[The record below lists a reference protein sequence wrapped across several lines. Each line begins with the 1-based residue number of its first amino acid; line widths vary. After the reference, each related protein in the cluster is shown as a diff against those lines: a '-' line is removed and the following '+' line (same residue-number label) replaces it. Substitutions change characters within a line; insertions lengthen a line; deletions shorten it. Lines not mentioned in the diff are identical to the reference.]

1 MVEENFEDRV
11 SENPNRRKITILKQ
25 QGNEIVADI
34 EFADSVVDG
43 KVGTPLNAEMI
54 NGFAHEINTAS
65 SNASHAKEVI
75 DNLSVSLTAVES
87 NQSPSV
93 AISTNDAGNRKIIN
107 FNIPNPKKGT
117 SYRSRGEWNA
127 SVQYVND
134 EYYIDTVTYN
144 GATYFAK
151 RSNLG
156 VAPID
161 NDSSAD
167 WEVLA
172 KKGSNASVTIV
183 NNLTST
189 DSSCA
194 LAASQGK
201 VLDGK
206 ITTLNSTVSSVN
218 DGLTSLNGTVNS
230 LNLNSVKLSGDQT
243 ISGTK
248 TFSSS
253 PKVPTP
259 SSDDNS
265 TAVATTAWVKDYICP
280 AGTVVAFAG
289 STIPAGWLLCDGS
302 MVNKSDYPDL
312 FNAIETTYGTG
323 NGSTT
328 FNLPNLSGKV
338 LIGTNSNYSLGS
350 SGGEETHYHDFY
362 TGLSW
367 YVGAAAGDRNSL
379 GYDAQNKT
387 WSGAT
392 EEVTVNSWT
401 NNALASGSQLKN
413 NNRMKYKGTTESSS
427 NMPPYLTLNY
437 IIKY

>member
-1 MVEENFEDRV
+1 MLEENFEDRV

-65 SNASHAKEVI
+65 SNASHAKDII

-93 AISTNDAGNRKIIN
+93 AISTNDAGNRKTIN

-183 NNLTST
+183 NNLTSS

-206 ITTLNSTVSSVN
+206 IT
-218 DGLTSLNGTVNS
+218 SLNGSVNS
-230 LNLNSVKLSGDQT
+230 LNSNLLALNTNSVKLSGDQA

-265 TAVATTAWVKDYICP
+265 TAVATTAWVNAKFTPTQVNANGANITGQNDTVVDYWVASDGNSWYRIWASGWKECGGIFDCINIPPYGEVHTSEAVIYPVSFNNIILKANISVSAGNFSSYACP
-280 AGTVVAFAG
+280 TMKEITLNSFHFYVHNYSNGTVVD
-289 STIPAGWLLCDGS
+289 PYVRWE
-302 MVNKSDYPDL
+302 V
-312 FNAIETTYGTG
+312 
-323 NGSTT
+323 
-328 FNLPNLSGKV
+328 
-338 LIGTNSNYSLGS
+338 
-350 SGGEETHYHDFY
+350 GGF
-362 TGLSW
+362 
-367 YVGAAAGDRNSL
+367 
-379 GYDAQNKT
+379 
-387 WSGAT
+387 
-392 EEVTVNSWT
+392 
-401 NNALASGSQLKN
+401 
-413 NNRMKYKGTTESSS
+413 
-427 NMPPYLTLNY
+427 
-437 IIKY
+437 

>member
-1 MVEENFEDRV
+1 MLEENFEDRV

-43 KVGTPLNAEMI
+43 KVGTTLNAEMI
-54 NGFAHEINTAS
+54 NDFAHEINTAS
-65 SNASHAKEVI
+65 SNASHAKDII

-93 AISTNDAGNRKIIN
+93 AISTNDAGNRKTIN

-117 SYRSRGEWNA
+117 SYRNRGEWNA

-167 WEVLA
+167 WEVFA

-206 ITTLNSTVSSVN
+206 ITSLNGSV
-218 DGLTSLNGTVNS
+218 TSLNSNLLA
-230 LNLNSVKLSGDQT
+230 LNTNSVKLSGDQT

-312 FNAIETTYGTG
+312 FNAIEPTYGKG

-338 LIGTNSNYSLGS
+338 LIGTNLNYSLGS

-401 NNALASGSQLKN
+401 NTALASGSQLKN

-427 NMPPYLTLNY
+427 NMPPYLALNY

>member
-25 QGNEIVADI
+25 QGNEIVANI

-65 SNASHAKEVI
+65 SNASHAKDII

-93 AISTNDAGNRKIIN
+93 AISTNDAGNRKTIN

-117 SYRSRGEWNA
+117 SYRNRGEWNA

-167 WEVLA
+167 WEIFA

-206 ITTLNSTVSSVN
+206 IT
-218 DGLTSLNGTVNS
+218 SLNGSVAS
-230 LNLNSVKLSGDQT
+230 LNSNLLALNTNSVKLSGDQT

>member
-1 MVEENFEDRV
+1 MLEENFEDRV

-25 QGNEIVADI
+25 QGNKIVADI

-43 KVGTPLNAEMI
+43 KVGTTLNAEMI
-54 NGFAHEINTAS
+54 NDFAHEINTAS
-65 SNASHAKEVI
+65 SNASHAKDII

-93 AISTNDAGNRKIIN
+93 AISTNDAGNRKTIN

-117 SYRSRGEWNA
+117 SYRNRGEWNA

-167 WEVLA
+167 WEVFA

-206 ITTLNSTVSSVN
+206 ITSLNGSV
-218 DGLTSLNGTVNS
+218 TSLNSNLLA
-230 LNLNSVKLSGDQT
+230 LNTNSVKLSGDQT

-312 FNAIETTYGTG
+312 FNAIEPTYGKG

-401 NNALASGSQLKN
+401 NTALASGSQLKN

-427 NMPPYLTLNY
+427 NMPPYLALNY

>member
-65 SNASHAKEVI
+65 SNASHAKDII

-93 AISTNDAGNRKIIN
+93 AISTNDAGNRKTIN

-156 VAPID
+156 VTPID

-167 WEVLA
+167 WEVFA

-206 ITTLNSTVSSVN
+206 ITSLNGSV
-218 DGLTSLNGTVNS
+218 TSLNSNLLA
-230 LNLNSVKLSGDQT
+230 LNTNSVKLSGDQT

-350 SGGEETHYHDFY
+350 SGGEETHIHNI
-362 TGLSW
+362 S
-367 YVGAAAGDRNSL
+367 
-379 GYDAQNKT
+379 GYADIAYD
-387 WSGAT
+387 WL
-392 EEVTVNSWT
+392 
-401 NNALASGSQLKN
+401 NNANRLVFNRGFKNSRTLECMASIGTGINYEYDINTTASTPVS
-413 NNRMKYKGTTESSS
+413 GTTDESS
-427 NMPPYLTLNY
+427 NMPPYLALNY